1 MLSAL
6 AEHFSAMSKYAHAH
20 YKPARVQDLTPG
32 SPFEKLLKRD
42 WARVA
47 STLHHRSTLH
57 HTVSFFERTR
67 ETCHPVWNFK
77 FRDCVK
83 IYLTCWLGLLAFLYS
98 VHFALIKPASVTS
111 QTIWTAKSF
120 EVTIRWSE
128 FAIWWGKGDPARWKT
143 AGNCWKLMNPNVKLV
158 ELPR

>member
-120 EVTIRWSE
+120 EV
-128 FAIWWGKGDPARWKT
+128 AIKICYLISNRRPSPSK
-143 AGNCWKLMNPNVKLV
+143 NCSKFRKLMDPNVKAS
-158 ELPR
+158 EHI